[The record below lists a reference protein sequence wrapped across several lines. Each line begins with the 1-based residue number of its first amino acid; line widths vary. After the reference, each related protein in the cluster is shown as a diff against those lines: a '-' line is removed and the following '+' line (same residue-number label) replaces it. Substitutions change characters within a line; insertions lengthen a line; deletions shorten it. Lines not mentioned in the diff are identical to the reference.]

1 MFDSRKFWVGRGA
14 GTAAERRLGLDDL
27 HFESCAS
34 ANDGRGQPIGPAAD
48 DGDVHRFI
56 TAQALAYS
64 LIG

>member
-14 GTAAERRLGLDDL
+14 GTAAESRLGLDDL
-27 HFESCAS
+27 HFVVLHG
-34 ANDGRGQPIGPAAD
+34 ANDGRGQPVGPAAD

-56 TAQALAYS
+56 TAQTLAYS